1 MASLWAAVGKA
12 GVAACRVPVAWEL
25 AGQTKNSCCTTLV
38 TRTHPG
44 KVEKS
49 TFSTLRRHGTG
60 KSSPRRRN
68 DIRHAEDHAHHAE
81 AIKPGSFRSSPLL

>member
-1 MASLWAAVGKA
+1 MASFVVAIGKINGA
-12 GVAACRVPVAWEL
+12 
-25 AGQTKNSCCTTLV
+25 T
-38 TRTHPG
+38 
-44 KVEKS
+44 
-49 TFSTLRRHGTG
+49 TLRRHGTG